1 MWDFGVPNASRW
13 KSIFQVCCVSLHIG
27 LLKSKNLMMPMMVR
41 FFFFIIISDS
51 SNRIRCQM
59 IPPRIMH
66 LTVVQGIDFVI
77 SGINYT
83 FLVFVN

>member
-1 MWDFGVPNASRW
+1 
-13 KSIFQVCCVSLHIG
+13 
-27 LLKSKNLMMPMMVR
+27 MMVR

-83 FLVFVN
+83 FLVFVNWLIELYRTYMSDPLWLPRSPLNFIVR